1 MEARQSRKPSEK
13 RERRMQILER
23 TTDKE
28 APTTFGKNPVSLR
41 LHKIGGGIRPRGGV
55 VELFSRVYHKA
66 LEDAAVA
73 FKEVQFALSQRP
85 SHVARGLGTGRS
97 ISRFV
102 ALLKLEA
109 KKRT

>member
-41 LHKIGGGIRPRGGV
+41 LHKIGGGLV

-73 FKEVQFALSQRP
+73 FKEVQIALSQRP

>member
-1 MEARQSRKPSEK
+1 MLPTAEGGILAWMEARQSRKPSEK

-55 VELFSRVYHKA
+55 VELFSRVYRKA
-66 LEDAAVA
+66 WEDG
-73 FKEVQFALSQRP
+73 KTSLLLHLKKYELHYLS
-85 SHVARGLGTGRS
+85 V
-97 ISRFV
+97 
-102 ALLKLEA
+102 LLM
-109 KKRT
+109 